1 MLTSIKAPKQI
12 LEELDKVRRHFLW
25 AGDGEITGGKCK
37 VAWPLVAR
45 PVQVGGLSILDLE
58 RFSRALQLQWLW
70 LAWSSNQRPWVG
82 MKLPIDETD
91 IALFTAATRVSVR
104 DRRKASFW
112 LSSWIDGQSLALLFP
127 CLYQHS
133 RRKHRSVREAVLN
146 EKWIEDIAHDL
157 NADIL
162 RELFLLLQLIQSM
175 QLDLTSEHEDQITWT
190 LESSGNYSTRST
202 YEIQFSGKSSPI
214 SRDSSGKLGP
224 HHAANSLC
232 GCSCKIECGQQPGY
246 S

>member
-1 MLTSIKAPKQI
+1 
-12 LEELDKVRRHFLW
+12 
-25 AGDGEITGGKCK
+25 
-37 VAWPLVAR
+37 
-45 PVQVGGLSILDLE
+45 
-58 RFSRALQLQWLW
+58 
-70 LAWSSNQRPWVG
+70 

-146 EKWIEDIAHDL
+146 EKWIEDIAHNL

-162 RELFLLLQLIQSM
+162 RELFLLSQLIQSM
-175 QLDLTSEHEDQITWT
+175 HLDLTCEHEDQITWT
-190 LESSGNYSTRST
+190 LESSGTYSARSA
-202 YEIQFSGKSSPI
+202 YEIQFNEQVI
-214 SRDSSGKLGP
+214 SNFPRLIWKAWATPRCKLFMW
-224 HHAANSLC
+224 LLL
-232 GCSCKIECGQQPGY
+232 QDRVWTPGRL
-246 S
+246 